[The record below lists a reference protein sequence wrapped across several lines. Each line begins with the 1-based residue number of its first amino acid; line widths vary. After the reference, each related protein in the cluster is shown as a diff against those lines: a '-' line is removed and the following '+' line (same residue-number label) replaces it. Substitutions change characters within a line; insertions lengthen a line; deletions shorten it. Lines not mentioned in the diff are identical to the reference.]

1 MAQVHIRPTPTV
13 PEQMRQMQLDAL
25 YDVADTAASDRQSIP
40 DPSLLADIAA
50 SPAPP
55 KVPKV
60 FLSNDC
66 VFNCA
71 YCGCRCSNGDRQR
84 YCHDPKDLARLAV
97 ASAKEC
103 GQGVFVT
110 SSICRNADYTQER
123 IVAAIRCMR
132 EELHYTGYIHAKV
145 MPGTDPGLIRETGR
159 YADRLSVNIEVAKS
173 DGYARIARQKNRDNI
188 LTPMRQICS
197 AIRDAAQY
205 PGRRFATSQTT
216 QLMAGSTD
224 ESDRTILTLSQAL
237 YRQYRLKRV
246 YYTAFQYRQPA
257 AGYDLPLTATPVWR
271 MRRLYQA
278 DRLMMLY
285 GFAPEEI
292 APEEAPFL
300 SADVDPK
307 LAWAIRHID
316 RFPVEVN
323 TADYE
328 MLLRVPGIGQVYA
341 QRILRTRRQCTI
353 THDVLGRLG
362 VPFKRYRYFLQCN
375 GRYLGGDAC
384 SRPDRLYALLGTPE
398 TPVYEQLTF

>member
-1 MAQVHIRPTPTV
+1 MAQLSLRPAPTV
-13 PEQMRQMQLDAL
+13 PDQLRQMQLDAL
-25 YDVADTAASDRQSIP
+25 YDVADTPASDRQSIP
-40 DPSLLADIAA
+40 DPSTLADIAA
-50 SPAPP
+50 APAPP

-71 YCGCRCSNGDRQR
+71 YCGCRCSNGSYAR
-84 YCHDPKDLARLAV
+84 YSHDPKDLARLAV
-97 ASAKEC
+97 AAAGES

-145 MPGTDPGLIRETGR
+145 MPGTDPGLIREAGR
-159 YADRLSVNIEVAKS
+159 YANRLSVNIEVARS
-173 DGYARIARQKNRDNI
+173 DGYARIARQKNRGNI
-188 LTPMRQICS
+188 LTPMQQIS
-197 AIRDAAQY
+197 DLIRDAAQY
-205 PGRRFATSQTT
+205 PGRRFASSQTT

-224 ESDRTILTLSQAL
+224 ESDRTILTLSKAL
-237 YRQYRLKRV
+237 YRKYRLKRV
-246 YYTAFQYRQPA
+246 YYTAFQYKQPA
-257 AGYDLPLTATPVWR
+257 VGYDLPLTATPVWR

-278 DRLMMLY
+278 DRLMALY
-285 GFAPEEI
+285 GFTPEEI
-292 APEEAPFL
+292 APDDAPFL
-300 SADVDPK
+300 DAAVDPK

-328 MLLRVPGIGQVYA
+328 TLLRVPGIGQVYA
-341 QRILRTRRQCTI
+341 QRILRVRRQCTV
-353 THDVLGRLG
+353 THEVLQRLG
-362 VPFKRYRYFLQCN
+362 VSFKRSRYFLQCN
-375 GRYLGGDAC
+375 GHYLGGCAY
-384 SRPDRLYALLGTPE
+384 SRPDRLYSLLGTPE